1 MNWKLLLIS
10 MLVCVPAIAQANVGG
25 AGDTNYAVVA
35 YCNNQALEHLNA
47 YVRDGRAQDYVSE
60 DDQFDIL
67 DKQFTNCLSHEG
79 YELRREQ
86 SANAIFME
94 RF

>member
-1 MNWKLLLIS
+1 MKWKLLFIS
-10 MLVCVPAIAQANVGG
+10 MLIGFPVLAQANTQ
-25 AGDTNYAVVA
+25 AMDTNYAVVA
-35 YCNNQALEHLNA
+35 YCNNQALAHLNA
-47 YVRDGRAQDYVSE
+47 YVDDRQAVGYVSE
-60 DDQFDIL
+60 DDQFAIL
-67 DKQFTNCLSHEG
+67 DKQFTSCLNHEG